1 MPIFINNTKINNATG
16 EGAEVR
22 TNADPV
28 TGRQMDLGEISRHV
42 YSDDEIESWRM
53 DEAIDGSPIAKKPL
67 NMRSKMAYREIMRS
81 LKPTKKYLLPGE
93 MCVFSYSSP
102 KTAADLEYYDATPFV
117 LFFGITRAQDGNIRE
132 IGFNLHYYPPLA
144 RKKILNTVYEI
155 FKSYYKKYFN
165 DQPHKANTFVNYN
178 LLKRMLRQSKIK
190 FGLRMY
196 VPSLRGST
204 WTLPTKMIPVA
215 AMTEGHFNGSTYQ
228 NIQRFWRRAKRQ

>member
-53 DEAIDGSPIAKKPL
+53 DEAIEGSPIAKKPL

-165 DQPHKANTFVNYN
+165 GQPHKANTFVNYN

>member
-16 EGAEVR
+16 TDANVR
-22 TNADPV
+22 TNVDQD
-28 TGRQMDLGEISRHV
+28 TDRQMDLQDISRHI

-53 DEAIDGSPIAKKPL
+53 DEAIDTSPIGKKPL
-67 NMRSKMAYREIMRS
+67 NMRSKMAYREITRT

-93 MCVFSYSSP
+93 MCVFSYASP
-102 KTAADLEYYDATPFV
+102 KSVADLEYYDATPFV
-117 LFFGITRAQDGNIRE
+117 LFFGITRTEDGNIRE
-132 IGFNLHYYPPLA
+132 IGFNLHYYPPFA
-144 RKKILNTVYEI
+144 RKKILNTVYEV
-155 FKSYYKKYFN
+155 FKVYYNKYFN

-178 LLKRMLRQSKIK
+178 LLKRMLKQSKIK

-204 WTLPTKMIPVA
+204 WTLPTKMIPIA
-215 AMTEGHFNGSTYQ
+215 AMTEGHFNGTTYQ